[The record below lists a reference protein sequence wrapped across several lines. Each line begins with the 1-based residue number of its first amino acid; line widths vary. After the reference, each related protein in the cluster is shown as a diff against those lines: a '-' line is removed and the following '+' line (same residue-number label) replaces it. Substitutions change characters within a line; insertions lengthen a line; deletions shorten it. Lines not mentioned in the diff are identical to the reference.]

1 MEHSLVFTHQQEGIS
16 IDDAIMSSIDTRD
29 GFVFSMVDVTI
40 KADNFEKFISDTKE
54 VYGAVDCY
62 DYSTGKTNIFRKY
75 KCENFRMYCSGNSL
89 DYIISIYCK
98 SEEIC
103 NEIWKIFTKYNTDDS
118 ETTLYFQSF
127 YMNNGQ
133 LDESTK
139 VIKEETLNYIS
150 KSYYPYIETDTM
162 FEQFFTGDE
171 NILVVVGTPG
181 LGKSK
186 MSSLMLKYAF
196 KNTDKLPY
204 DKLEENIA
212 LDEQFISVIYVKSTD
227 VLSNDKFW
235 RKLSSNKVDV
245 VILDDLDYM
254 LTKRDSE
261 VMTSEDQVKNNF
273 LNQFL
278 SFTDGVEKNK
288 TKFIITTN
296 QSYDEIDTALLR
308 KGRLFDILEL
318 RKLSLSESEVIWLE
332 NKLDIDDFNA
342 TFTTHEVL
350 PADLGS
356 EINKRLNKRI
366 DSATKSYLKEDGIS
380 KIKKAGRN
388 KKIGL

>member
-1 MEHSLVFTHQQEGIS
+1 MEHRLVIS
-16 IDDAIMSSIDTRD
+16 HSPDELTIDDAIMTSIDVKD
-29 GFVFSMVDVTI
+29 GYVFNIVDIPIKGESFKKFVEDAETL
-40 KADNFEKFISDTKE
+40 
-54 VYGAVDCY
+54 YGKLECF
-62 DYSTGKTNIFRKY
+62 DYSVGKTNTYKKY
-75 KCENFRMYCSGNSL
+75 KSSQLRMYARGNSL
-89 DYIISIYCK
+89 ELIVSIYCQ

-103 NEIWKIFTKYNTDDS
+103 NEIWKIFTKYNQDDT

-204 DKLEENIA
+204 DKLIENTE

-235 RKLSSNKVDV
+235 RTLSSNKVDV

-332 NKLDIDDFNA
+332 NNLDIDDFNA

-350 PADLGS
+350 PAELGS